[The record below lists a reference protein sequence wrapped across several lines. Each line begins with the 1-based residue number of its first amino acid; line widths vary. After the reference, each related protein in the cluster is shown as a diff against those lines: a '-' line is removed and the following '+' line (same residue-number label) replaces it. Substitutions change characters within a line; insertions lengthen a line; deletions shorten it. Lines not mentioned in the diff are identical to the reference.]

1 MDIRAEEISKI
12 IRDQI
17 GSHAVQVDVAEVG
30 SVISLGDGIAR
41 VHGIE
46 RAMAGEMLE
55 FSHGVF
61 GIALNLEEDSV
72 GAVLLGDY
80 REIKEGDAVKRTA
93 RIISVPVGDAM
104 LGRVVN
110 ALGQPIDG
118 KGPIQTK
125 EFLPIERLAPGVV
138 DRQPVKEPLQ
148 TGLKAIDGMVP
159 IGRGQRELIIGDR
172 QTGKTAVAVD
182 TIINQRGKGVICI
195 YNAIGQKQSTVAQ
208 VVRTLEEYDA
218 MSYTIVVAA
227 SASDPAPMLY
237 ISPYSACAIGEYFRD
252 SGRHALVVYD
262 DLSKHAQAYREISL
276 LLRRPPGREAYPGD
290 VFYLHSRLLER
301 AAKLNA
307 SQGGGSLTA
316 LPIIETQAGDL
327 SAYIPTN
334 VISITDGQI
343 FLESDLFHQGVRPA
357 INVGNSVSR
366 VGGSAQIRAMRQV
379 AGSLR
384 LDLAQYRELAA
395 FAQFGSDL
403 DKATQ
408 AQLNRGRRLVEI
420 LKQPQYQPVA
430 VEKQV
435 AIIYA
440 ATKGFIDPV
449 AIEDVRRYEE
459 DLYSFLESRHP
470 GVLSGIAEKKILDDD
485 LKAARRAGPERVRPA
500 VRRGACSQRRR
511 RCVASSSAH
520 AVTH

>member
-1 MDIRAEEISKI
+1 
-12 IRDQI
+12 
-17 GSHAVQVDVAEVG
+17 
-30 SVISLGDGIAR
+30 
-41 VHGIE
+41 
-46 RAMAGEMLE
+46 
-55 FSHGVF
+55 
-61 GIALNLEEDSV
+61 
-72 GAVLLGDY
+72 
-80 REIKEGDAVKRTA
+80 
-93 RIISVPVGDAM
+93 
-104 LGRVVN
+104 
-110 ALGQPIDG
+110 
-118 KGPIQTK
+118 
-125 EFLPIERLAPGVV
+125 
-138 DRQPVKEPLQ
+138 
-148 TGLKAIDGMVP
+148 
-159 IGRGQRELIIGDR
+159 
-172 QTGKTAVAVD
+172 VAVD
-182 TIINQRGKGVICI
+182 AIINQRGKGVICI

-227 SASDPAPMLY
+227 TASDPAPMLY
-237 ISPYSACAIGEYFRD
+237 IAPYSACAIGEFFRD

-262 DLSKHAQAYREISL
+262 DLSKHAQSYREISL

-301 AAKLNA
+301 AAKLNQA
-307 SQGGGSLTA
+307 LGGGSLTA

-366 VGGSAQIRAMRQV
+366 VGGSAQIKAMRQV

-403 DKATQ
+403 DKSTQ
-408 AQLNRGRRLVEI
+408 SQLNRGRRLVEI
-420 LKQPQYQPVA
+420 LKQPQYEPVA

-435 AIIYA
+435 VIIYA
-440 ATKGFIDPV
+440 ATKGFLDQV

-459 DLYSFLESRHP
+459 ALYRHLEARATS
-470 GVLSGIAEKKILDDD
+470 VLSGIAEKKVLDDEI
-485 LKAARRAGPERVRPA
+485 KAALEAALAEFNKGFVAAPAGA
-500 VRRGACSQRRR
+500 A
-511 RCVASSSAH
+511 A
-520 AVTH
+520 